1 MKRNLFSFILV
12 TSIFLII
19 VFINQGF
26 AQELPEVKWDLPH
39 FCSPTYFMARDFEQ
53 FAKDVKAKTNGKF
66 NIVLHSGSSLVTG
79 PETAPAVVSG
89 RVPIGPILSA
99 YVYDLFPEL
108 SVTMLPFSTSAYQEL
123 RSMAE
128 QLRSYFYQVLEK
140 KNVKPLFMYAWPTQQ
155 VFSKTPMDTIAA
167 WKGKKVRIMNSE
179 QADLCKRV
187 QAVPI
192 NIAFSELYTA
202 LQRGTVDAFTTSS
215 TNIPVMKF
223 YEVCKYADLWTIGGG
238 GLEFLCVNIRAWNK
252 LPREYQ
258 DALLKVI
265 EETKIEN
272 KLWADGAKV
281 DETSIDEVK
290 NKGMVILYPS
300 KSEIEKMRKIA
311 RVIWDKWARDHGT
324 EDLLEKAIKAAGH

>member
-1 MKRNLFSFILV
+1 MKRNLFSLVLVAVILSIMIFI
-12 TSIFLII
+12 T
-19 VFINQGF
+19 QGF

-53 FAKDVKAKTNGKF
+53 FSKDVKAKTNGKF

-108 SVTMLPFSTSAYQEL
+108 SVTMLPFSTSTYQEL
-123 RSMAE
+123 HSMAE
-128 QLRSYFYQVLEK
+128 QLRSYFHTVLEK
-140 KNVKPLFMYAWPTQQ
+140 KNLKPLFMYAWPTQQ
-155 VFSKTPMDTIAA
+155 VFSKKPMDTISA

-223 YEVCKYADLWTIGGG
+223 YEVSKYANLWTIGGG
-238 GLEFLCVNIRAWNK
+238 GLEFLCANIHAWNK
-252 LPREYQ
+252 LPKKYQ
-258 DALLKVI
+258 DALLEVI
-265 EETKIEN
+265 EETKIED
-272 KLWADGAKV
+272 KLWTDGAKV
-281 DETSIDEVK
+281 DETSLDDVK
-290 NKGMVILYPS
+290 NKGMVILHVS
-300 KSEIEKMRKIA
+300 KTEIENMRKIA
-311 RVIWDKWARDHGT
+311 KAIWDKWAKDHGT
-324 EDLLEKAIKAAGH
+324 EDLLEKAIKAVGH